1 MILYNDLFLN
11 KEEVHISYD
20 DRGYYFGDGVYEVFR
35 IYNGQLFEIEKHLQR
50 LKRSCEETQIT
61 FPYTMEELQDKLYQ
75 LIQKSFVQEGTL
87 YLQITR
93 GVAPRSHVI
102 PENIKPV
109 VLAYCN
115 EVKRPLDKMQS
126 GIKAITQE
134 DIRWL
139 RCDIKSLNLLP
150 NTLAKQNAIKHEV
163 DETIF
168 HREGIIT
175 ECSASNIMI
184 VKNGEIHTHPVNHLI
199 LNGVTRAVV
208 LKLANQAGFTI
219 KEQPFDFNQL
229 KNADEVFITGT
240 TVEIIP
246 IISIDQQKVSNGK
259 PGEFTRELQRLFE
272 KVIPNS

>member
-1 MILYNDLFLN
+1 MLLYNDLFLD
-11 KEEVHISYD
+11 KKDVHISHE

-35 IYNGQLFEIEKHLQR
+35 IYNGQLFETEKHLQR
-50 LKRSCEETQIT
+50 LKRSCEEIQIT
-61 FPYTMEELQDKLYQ
+61 LPYTMEEIDDKLLQ

-93 GVAPRSHVI
+93 GIAPRSHII
-102 PENIKPV
+102 PENMKPV

-150 NTLAKQNAIKHEV
+150 NTLAKQNAVKHNV

-168 HREGIIT
+168 HRDGIIT

-208 LKLANQAGFTI
+208 LKLATEAGFII
-219 KEQPFDFNQL
+219 KEQSFDLNQL
-229 KNADEVFITGT
+229 KSADEVFITGT
-240 TVEIIP
+240 TVEITP
-246 IISIDQQKVSNGK
+246 IISIDQQIVSNGK
-259 PGEFTRELQRLFE
+259 PGEITRELQKLYE
-272 KVIPNS
+272 KFVAG

>member
-1 MILYNDLFLN
+1 MLLYNDLFLN
-11 KEEVHISYD
+11 KEEVHISHE

-35 IYNGQLFEIEKHLQR
+35 IYNGKIFETEKHLQR
-50 LKRSCEETQIT
+50 LKRSCEEIQIQ
-61 FPYTMEELQDKLYQ
+61 FPYTIEEINDKLLQ
-75 LIQKSFVQEGTL
+75 LVQKSFVHEGTL

-102 PENIKPV
+102 PKDIKPV

-115 EVKRPLDKMQS
+115 EVNRPLDKMQS

-150 NTLAKQNAIKHEV
+150 NTLAKQNAVNHSAE
-163 DETIF
+163 ETIF
-168 HREGIIT
+168 HRDGVIT

-184 VKNGEIHTHPVNHLI
+184 VHDGEIHTHPVNHLI

-208 LKLANQAGFTI
+208 LKLAAKAGFPI
-219 KEQPFDFNQL
+219 KEHPFDLKQL
-229 KNADEVFITGT
+229 NRADEVFITGT
-240 TVEIIP
+240 TVEITP
-246 IISIDQQKVSNGK
+246 IISIDQLIVSDGK
-259 PGEFTRELQRLFE
+259 PGKITRELQNLYE
-272 KVIPNS
+272 KLITS